1 MHELT
6 NAFYRGREKL
16 KKKQIGAYFDNWA
29 KPKAACHVGAIIW
42 GFSSKL
48 PAKGTPL
55 QIIFSDY
62 PEFFGEKLVEIPC
75 EHKGNEITSAPLGPE
90 QDVTN
95 PNMGYPAS
103 ILVHLNDEHDGRSWP
118 DKRIALWLDEA
129 LTI

>member
-6 NAFYRGREKL
+6 NAFYRGREKF
-16 KKKQIGAYFDNWA
+16 KKKMNGAYFDNWA

-42 GFSSKL
+42 GFSAKL

-75 EHKGNEITSAPLGPE
+75 EHKGDDTLLSPE
-90 QDVTN
+90 EDGK
-95 PNMGYPAS
+95 GYPAS

-129 LTI
+129 LTSE